1 MMPVEL
7 FNFDDVKNPL
17 ILDMAASPGGKTTH
31 LVSRSAD
38 QGLVIANDS
47 SRDRITALRLVMQ
60 SWGAV
65 NIAATQYP
73 GEKYGAWFPET
84 FDRVLL
90 DAPCSMQGLRDTEF
104 AWHSLHFAK

>member
-1 MMPVEL
+1 M
-7 FNFDDVKNPL
+7 
-17 ILDMAASPGGKTTH
+17 
-31 LVSRSAD
+31 
-38 QGLVIANDS
+38 IANDS

-60 SWGAV
+60 SWGAI

-90 DAPCSMQGLRDTEF
+90 DAPCSMQGLRATESHGIR
-104 AWHSLHFAK
+104 AISQNEILSLSRRQTRSAEQRLAGGASRRPGGVCHLHAFSRGG